1 MNTIPRPEPADLND
15 PALRA
20 RAVAAARGDAPF
32 DMLITGGRLLDAVT
46 GLIRDA
52 DIGLVGALI
61 ASVHASASRAD
72 AAEVIDA
79 AGSILT
85 PGLID
90 THMHVESSMVTPAEY
105 ASAVL
110 PRGVTTVV
118 WDPHEFGNVH
128 GLDGVRWAIEAARAL
143 PLRMILLA
151 PSCVPSAPGLEIA
164 GADFDAAVIAE
175 MLRSSAVGG
184 VAEVM
189 NMRGVID
196 GDPRMSAIVNAGL
209 ASGKLVCGHARGLE
223 GADLNAFMAAGVTS
237 DHELTS
243 GADLATKLAAGL
255 TIELRGSHDH
265 LLQEFVEVLN
275 GLGHLPPTVTLCTD
289 DVFPDELYESGGL
302 DDVARRLVRY
312 GMKPEWAIQAA
323 TFNAAQRLKRSDL
336 GLVAAGR
343 RADLVFFEDLAEFRA
358 RLVISGGRIVARNG
372 SMEAVVEP
380 LDTAPLTN
388 SVKLP
393 TLTEND
399 FRIPA
404 KGNRVRVATID
415 RPRFTEW
422 GEAETEVRDGFVV
435 PPAGSA
441 MIAVAH
447 RHGKADGI
455 TRVGFLTG
463 WGEWRGAFCTTVS
476 HDSHNLTVFG
486 GNARDMALAAN
497 AVISA
502 GGGMAVAGGGKIEA
516 ILSLPLSGLVT
527 DASLQDT
534 ASAFAGIRKAMDKIV
549 DWKPPYRVFKACF
562 GATLAC
568 NAGPHQT
575 DRGIADVVTGR
586 VMEGPVLEVLWDSE
600 HKPDNDRRAR

>member
-1 MNTIPRPEPADLND
+1 MNASPRQEPADLND

-20 RAVAAARGDAPF
+20 RAVTAARGDAPF
-32 DMLITGGRLLDAVT
+32 DVLITGGRLLDAVT
-46 GLIRDA
+46 GLIREA

-61 ASVHASASRAD
+61 ASVHAPANRTD
-72 AAEVIDA
+72 AAEIIDA
-79 AGSILT
+79 TGSILT

-110 PRGVTTVV
+110 ARGVTSIV

-128 GLDGVRWAIEAARAL
+128 GLNGVRWAIEAARSL

-151 PSCVPSAPGLEIA
+151 PSCVPSAPGLELA
-164 GADFDAAVIAE
+164 GADFDATVVAE
-175 MLRSSAVGG
+175 MLRSSTVGG

-196 GDPRMSAIVNAGL
+196 GDPRMTDIVNAGL
-209 ASGKLVCGHARGLE
+209 AAGKLICGHARGLE
-223 GADLNAFMAAGVTS
+223 GADLNAFMASGITS

-243 GADLATKLAAGL
+243 GADFLAKLSAGL

-265 LLQEFVEVLN
+265 LLREFVEVLN

-289 DVFPDELYESGGL
+289 DVFPDELQEGGGL
-302 DDVARRLVRY
+302 DDVVRRLVRY
-312 GMKPEWAIQAA
+312 GMKPDWAIRAA
-323 TFNAAQRLKRSDL
+323 TFNAAQRLKRPDL

-343 RADLVFFEDLAEFRA
+343 RADIVLFEDLTDFRA
-358 RLVISGGRIVARNG
+358 RVVVSGGRVVAHNG
-372 SMEAVVEP
+372 RMQRAVQQI
-380 LDTAPLTN
+380 DSAPLVN

-393 TLTEND
+393 PLTEDD

-404 KGNRVRVATID
+404 TGERVRVATID
-415 RPRFTEW
+415 RPRFTQW
-422 GEAETEVRDGFVV
+422 GEVETEVRDGFVV

-447 RHGKADGI
+447 RHGKADG
-455 TRVGFLTG
+455 TPRVGFLTG

-486 GNARDMALAAN
+486 GNARDMMLAAN

-502 GGGMAVAGGGKIEA
+502 GGGMAVAKDGRIEA
-516 ILSLPLSGLVT
+516 LLPLPLSGLVT
-527 DASLQDT
+527 DAALEDT
-534 ASAFAGIRKAMDKIV
+534 ALTFTDIRKAMDKIV

-575 DRGIADVVTGR
+575 DRGIADVGTGR
-586 VMEGPVLEVLWDSE
+586 VMESPVLEAW
-600 HKPDNDRRAR
+600 

>member
-1 MNTIPRPEPADLND
+1 MNASPRQEPADLND

-20 RAVAAARGDAPF
+20 RAVTAARGDAPF
-32 DMLITGGRLLDAVT
+32 DVLITGGRLLDAVT
-46 GLIRDA
+46 GLIHEA

-61 ASVHASASRAD
+61 ASVHAPASRTD
-72 AAEVIDA
+72 AAEIIYA
-79 AGSILT
+79 TGSILT

-110 PRGVTTVV
+110 PRGVTSIV

-128 GLDGVRWAIEAARAL
+128 GLDGVRWAIEAARSL
-143 PLRMILLA
+143 PLRIILLA
-151 PSCVPSAPGLEIA
+151 PSCVPSAPGLELA
-164 GADFDAAVIAE
+164 GADFDATVVAE
-175 MLRSSAVGG
+175 MLRSSTVGG

-196 GDPRMSAIVNAGL
+196 GDPRMTDIVNAGL
-209 ASGKLVCGHARGLE
+209 AAGKLVCGHARGLE
-223 GADLNAFMAAGVTS
+223 GADLNAFMASGITS

-243 GADLATKLAAGL
+243 GADLLSKLSAGL

-289 DVFPDELYESGGL
+289 DVFPDELQEGGGL
-302 DDVARRLVRY
+302 DDVVRRLVRY
-312 GMKPEWAIQAA
+312 GMKPDWAIRAA
-323 TFNAAQRLKRSDL
+323 TFNAAQRLKRPDL

-343 RADLVFFEDLAEFRA
+343 RADIVLFEDLTDFRA

-372 SMEAVVEP
+372 SIDTAVQA
-380 LDTAPLTN
+380 LDTAPLIN
-388 SVKLP
+388 SVKLAP
-393 TLTEND
+393 LTEDD
-399 FRIPA
+399 FRVPA
-404 KGNRVRVATID
+404 TGERVRVATID
-415 RPRFTEW
+415 RPRFTQW
-422 GEAETEVRDGFVV
+422 GEVETEVRDGFVV

-447 RHGKADGI
+447 RHGKADG
-455 TRVGFLTG
+455 TPRVGFLTG

-486 GNARDMALAAN
+486 GNARDMMLAAN

-502 GGGMAVAGGGKIEA
+502 GGGMAVAKDGRIEA
-516 ILSLPLSGLVT
+516 LLPLPLSGLVT
-527 DASLQDT
+527 DASLAET
-534 ASAFAGIRKAMDKIV
+534 ALAFTDIRKAMDKIV

-575 DRGIADVVTGR
+575 DRGIADVVTGN
-586 VMEGPVLEVLWDSE
+586 VMESSVLESW
-600 HKPDNDRRAR
+600 

>member
-1 MNTIPRPEPADLND
+1 MTVIPRQEPFDLND
-15 PALRA
+15 PVLRA
-20 RAVAAARGDAPF
+20 RAVTAARGDAPF

-46 GLIRDA
+46 GLIREA

-61 ASVHASASRAD
+61 ASVHPPASRTD
-72 AAEVIDA
+72 AVEIIDA
-79 AGSILT
+79 TGSILT

-128 GLDGVRWAIEAARAL
+128 GLDGVRWAVEAARTL

-151 PSCVPSAPGLEIA
+151 PSCVPSAPGLELA
-164 GADFDAAVIAE
+164 GADFDASVISE
-175 MLRSSAVGG
+175 MLRSPAVGG

-196 GDPRMSAIVNAGL
+196 GDPRMSAIVNSGL

-223 GADLNAFMAAGVTS
+223 GTDLNAFMAAGVTS

-243 GADLATKLAAGL
+243 GADLAAKLAVGL

-265 LLQEFVEVLN
+265 LLQEFVEMLN
-275 GLGHLPPTVTLCTD
+275 GLGHLPATVTLCTD

-312 GMKPEWAIQAA
+312 GMKPDWALRAA

-343 RADLVFFEDLAEFRA
+343 RADLVLFEDPTEFRA

-372 SMEAVVEP
+372 RIEAAIQP
-380 LDTAPLTN
+380 LDTVPLRN

-393 TLTEND
+393 PFTESN

-404 KGNRVRVATID
+404 KGERVRVATID
-415 RPRFTEW
+415 RPRFTQW
-422 GEAETEVRDGFVV
+422 GEAETEVRNGFVV
-435 PPAGSA
+435 PPAGST

-447 RHGKADGI
+447 RHGRADGI

-486 GNARDMALAAN
+486 GNERDMALAAN

-502 GGGMAVAGGGKIEA
+502 GGGMAVAKDGRIEA

-527 DASLQDT
+527 DAPLKDT
-534 ASAFAGIRKAMDKIV
+534 ALAFAAIRKAMEKIV

-568 NAGPHQT
+568 NVGPHQT
-575 DRGIADVVTGR
+575 DRGIADVVTGK
-586 VMEGPVLEVLWDSE
+586 VLESPVLEVL
-600 HKPDNDRRAR
+600 

>member
-1 MNTIPRPEPADLND
+1 MTVIPRQEPFDLND
-15 PALRA
+15 PVLRA
-20 RAVAAARGDAPF
+20 RAVTAARGDAPF

-46 GLIRDA
+46 GLIREA

-61 ASVHASASRAD
+61 ASVHPPASRTD
-72 AAEVIDA
+72 AVEIIDA
-79 AGSILT
+79 TGSILT

-128 GLDGVRWAIEAARAL
+128 GLDGVRWAVEAARTL

-151 PSCVPSAPGLEIA
+151 PSCVPSAPGLELA
-164 GADFDAAVIAE
+164 GADFDASVISE
-175 MLRSSAVGG
+175 MLRSPAVGG

-196 GDPRMSAIVNAGL
+196 GDPRMSAIVNSGL

-223 GADLNAFMAAGVTS
+223 GTDLNAFMAAGVTS

-243 GADLATKLAAGL
+243 GADLAAKLAVGL

-265 LLQEFVEVLN
+265 LLQEFVEMLN
-275 GLGHLPPTVTLCTD
+275 GLGHLPATVTLCTD

-312 GMKPEWAIQAA
+312 GMKPDWALRAA

-343 RADLVFFEDLAEFRA
+343 RADLVLFEDLTEFRA

-372 SMEAVVEP
+372 RIEAAIQP
-380 LDTAPLTN
+380 LDTVPLRN

-393 TLTEND
+393 PFTESN

-404 KGNRVRVATID
+404 KGERVRVATID
-415 RPRFTEW
+415 RPRFTQW
-422 GEAETEVRDGFVV
+422 GEAETEVRNGFVV
-435 PPAGSA
+435 PPAGST

-447 RHGKADGI
+447 RHGRADGI

-486 GNARDMALAAN
+486 GNERDMALAAN

-502 GGGMAVAGGGKIEA
+502 GGGMAVAKDGRIEA

-527 DASLQDT
+527 DAPLKDT
-534 ASAFAGIRKAMDKIV
+534 ALAFAAIRKAMEKIV

-568 NAGPHQT
+568 NVGPHQT
-575 DRGIADVVTGR
+575 DRGIADVVTGK
-586 VMEGPVLEVLWDSE
+586 VLESPVLEVL
-600 HKPDNDRRAR
+600 

>member
-1 MNTIPRPEPADLND
+1 MTATPRQEPADLND

-32 DMLITGGRLLDAVT
+32 DVLMTGGRLLDVVT

-61 ASVHASASRAD
+61 ASVHAPASRTD
-72 AAEVIDA
+72 AVEIIDA
-79 AGSILT
+79 AGGILT

-105 ASAVL
+105 ARAVL
-110 PRGVTTVV
+110 PRGVTSIV

-128 GLDGVRWAIEAARAL
+128 GLDGVRWAIEAARSL

-151 PSCVPSAPGLEIA
+151 PSCVPSAPGLERA
-164 GADFDAAVIAE
+164 GADFDAAVVAE

-196 GDPRMSAIVNAGL
+196 GDPRMTDIVNAGL

-223 GADLNAFMAAGVTS
+223 GADLNAFMASGVTS

-243 GADLATKLAAGL
+243 GADLAAKLAAGL

-289 DVFPDELYESGGL
+289 DVFPDELYRSGGL
-302 DDVARRLVRY
+302 DDVIRRLVRY
-312 GMKPEWAIQAA
+312 GMKPEWALRAA
-323 TFNAAQRLKRSDL
+323 TFNAAERLKRSDL

-343 RADLVFFEDLAEFRA
+343 RADIVLFEDLEEFRA
-358 RLVISGGRIVARNG
+358 RLVIAGGRIVARNG
-372 SMEAVVEP
+372 GMQVDVGQ
-380 LDTAPLTN
+380 LDTAPLEN

-393 TLTEND
+393 QFGEND
-399 FRIPA
+399 FRIPSR
-404 KGNRVRVATID
+404 GERVRVATID
-415 RPRFTEW
+415 CPRFTQW

-447 RHGKADGI
+447 RHGKADGTPRI
-455 TRVGFLTG
+455 GFLSG

-502 GGGMAVAGGGKIEA
+502 GGGMAVARDGKIEA
-516 ILSLPLSGLVT
+516 LLPLPLSGLVT
-527 DASLQDT
+527 DASLEDT
-534 ASAFAGIRKAMDKIV
+534 AKAFADIRKAMEKIV

-568 NAGPHQT
+568 NVGPHQT
-575 DRGIADVVTGR
+575 DRGIADVVTGK
-586 VMEGPVLEVLWDSE
+586 VLGSPVLEVW
-600 HKPDNDRRAR
+600 

>member
-1 MNTIPRPEPADLND
+1 MNVTARQEPADLND

-20 RAVAAARGDAPF
+20 RAVTAARGDAPF
-32 DMLITGGRLLDAVT
+32 DMLITGGRLLDTVT
-46 GLIRDA
+46 GLIRQV

-61 ASVHASASRAD
+61 SSVHAPASRTD
-72 AAEVIDA
+72 AAEIIDA

-90 THMHVESSMVTPAEY
+90 THMHIESSMVTPAEY
-105 ASAVL
+105 TSAVL
-110 PRGVTTVV
+110 PRGVTTIV

-128 GLDGVRWAIEAARAL
+128 GLDGVRWAIEAARSL

-151 PSCVPSAPGLEIA
+151 PSCVPSAPGLELA
-164 GADFDAAVIAE
+164 GADFDASMITE
-175 MLRSSAVGG
+175 MLHSSAIGG

-196 GDPRMSAIVNAGL
+196 GDPRMTDIVNAGL
-209 ASGKLVCGHARGLE
+209 AAGKLVCGHARGLE
-223 GADLNAFMAAGVTS
+223 DADLNAFMASGITS

-243 GADLATKLAAGL
+243 GADLLAKLSAGL

-275 GLGHLPPTVTLCTD
+275 GLGHLPATVTLCTD
-289 DVFPDELYESGGL
+289 DVFPDELQEGGGL
-302 DDVARRLVRY
+302 DDVIRRLVRY
-312 GMKPEWAIQAA
+312 GMKPEWAIRAA

-343 RADLVFFEDLAEFRA
+343 RADIVLFEDLAEFRA
-358 RLVISGGRIVARNG
+358 RLVISGGRIIARNG
-372 SMEAVVEP
+372 SMQVAVQQI
-380 LDTAPLTN
+380 DTAPLVN

-393 TLTEND
+393 PLTEND

-404 KGNRVRVATID
+404 KGERVRVATID
-415 RPRFTEW
+415 RPRFTQW
-422 GEAETEVRDGFVV
+422 GEAETEVRDGFIVS
-435 PPAGSA
+435 PAGSA
-441 MIAVAH
+441 MISVAH
-447 RHGKADGI
+447 RHGKAAAAPRI
-455 TRVGFLTG
+455 GFLTG

-486 GNARDMALAAN
+486 GNAGDMALAAN

-502 GGGMAVAGGGKIEA
+502 GGGMAVAKDGRIEA
-516 ILSLPLSGLVT
+516 MLPLPLSGLVT
-527 DASLQDT
+527 DASLKDT
-534 ASAFAGIRKAMDKIV
+534 ALGFAGIRKAMEKIV
-549 DWKPPYRVFKACF
+549 TWKPPYLVFKACF

-568 NAGPHQT
+568 NVGPHQT
-575 DRGIADVVTGR
+575 DRGIADVVTGK
-586 VMEGPVLEVLWDSE
+586 VLENPVLAVW
-600 HKPDNDRRAR
+600 

>member
-1 MNTIPRPEPADLND
+1 MNAIPSREPADLND

-32 DMLITGGRLLDAVT
+32 DVLITGGRLLDVVT
-46 GLIRDA
+46 GLVRKV

-61 ASVHASASRAD
+61 SSVHAPESRTD
-72 AAEVIDA
+72 AVEIIDA
-79 AGSILT
+79 AGGILT

-128 GLDGVRWAIEAARAL
+128 GLDGVRWAIEAARSL

-151 PSCVPSAPGLEIA
+151 PSCVPSAPGLERA

-196 GDPRMSAIVNAGL
+196 GDPRMTAIVNAGL

-243 GADLATKLAAGL
+243 GADLAAKLAAGL

-265 LLQEFVEVLN
+265 LLKEFVEVLN

-289 DVFPDELYESGGL
+289 DVFPDELHQSGGL
-302 DDVARRLVRY
+302 DDVIRRLVRY
-312 GMKPEWAIQAA
+312 GLKPEWALRAA

-336 GLVAAGR
+336 GLLAAGR
-343 RADLVFFEDLAEFRA
+343 RADIVLFEDFTEFRA
-358 RLVISGGRIVARNG
+358 RLVISGGRIAARNG
-372 SMEAVVEP
+372 SMQVGVRQ
-380 LDTAPLTN
+380 LDPAPLEN

-393 TLTEND
+393 QFGEND
-399 FRIPA
+399 FRIPSR
-404 KGNRVRVATID
+404 GERVRVATID
-415 RPRFTEW
+415 RPRFTQW
-422 GEAETEVRDGFVV
+422 GEVETEVKDGFVV
-435 PPAGSA
+435 LPPGSA
-441 MIAVAH
+441 MISVAH
-447 RHGKADGI
+447 RHGKADATPRI
-455 TRVGFLTG
+455 GFLTG

-502 GGGMAVAGGGKIEA
+502 GGGMAVAKDGKIEA
-516 ILSLPLSGLVT
+516 ILPLPLSGLVT
-527 DASLQDT
+527 DASLKDT
-534 ASAFAGIRKAMDKIV
+534 ASAFAGIRKAMEKIV

-575 DRGIADVVTGR
+575 DRGIADVVTGK
-586 VMEGPVLEVLWDSE
+586 VLESPVLVVL
-600 HKPDNDRRAR
+600 

>member
-1 MNTIPRPEPADLND
+1 MNASPRQEPADLND

-20 RAVAAARGDAPF
+20 RAVTAARGDAPF
-32 DMLITGGRLLDAVT
+32 DVLITGGRLLDAVT
-46 GLIRDA
+46 GLIREA

-61 ASVHASASRAD
+61 ASVHAPANRTD
-72 AAEVIDA
+72 AAEIIDA
-79 AGSILT
+79 TGSILT

-110 PRGVTTVV
+110 ARGVTSIV

-128 GLDGVRWAIEAARAL
+128 GLDGVRWAIEAARSL

-151 PSCVPSAPGLEIA
+151 PSCVPSAPGLELA
-164 GADFDAAVIAE
+164 GADFDATVVAE
-175 MLRSSAVGG
+175 MLRSSTVGG

-196 GDPRMSAIVNAGL
+196 GDPRMTDIVNAGL
-209 ASGKLVCGHARGLE
+209 AAGKLICGHARGLE
-223 GADLNAFMAAGVTS
+223 GADLNAFMASGITS

-243 GADLATKLAAGL
+243 GADFLAKLSAGL

-265 LLQEFVEVLN
+265 LLREFVEVLN

-289 DVFPDELYESGGL
+289 DVFPDELQEGGGL
-302 DDVARRLVRY
+302 DDVVRRLVRY
-312 GMKPEWAIQAA
+312 GMKPDWAIRAA
-323 TFNAAQRLKRSDL
+323 TFNAAQRLKRPDL

-343 RADLVFFEDLAEFRA
+343 RADIVLFEDLTDFRA
-358 RLVISGGRIVARNG
+358 RLVVSGGRVVAHNG
-372 SMEAVVEP
+372 RMQRAVQQI
-380 LDTAPLTN
+380 DTAPLVN

-393 TLTEND
+393 PLTEDD

-404 KGNRVRVATID
+404 TGERVRVATID
-415 RPRFTEW
+415 RPRFTQW
-422 GEAETEVRDGFVV
+422 GEVETEVRDGFVV

-447 RHGKADGI
+447 RHGKADG
-455 TRVGFLTG
+455 TPRVGFLTG

-486 GNARDMALAAN
+486 GNARDMMLAAN

-502 GGGMAVAGGGKIEA
+502 GGGMAVAKDGRIEA
-516 ILSLPLSGLVT
+516 LLPLPLSGLVT
-527 DASLQDT
+527 DAALEDT
-534 ASAFAGIRKAMDKIV
+534 ALTFTDIRKAMDKIV

-575 DRGIADVVTGR
+575 DRGIADVVTGK
-586 VMEGPVLEVLWDSE
+586 VMESPVLEDW
-600 HKPDNDRRAR
+600 

>member
-1 MNTIPRPEPADLND
+1 MNVTSRQEPADLND

-20 RAVAAARGDAPF
+20 RAVAAARGYAPF
-32 DMLITGGRLLDAVT
+32 DVLITGGRLLDAVT

-61 ASVHASASRAD
+61 ASVHAPASRTD
-72 AAEVIDA
+72 AAAIIDA

-90 THMHVESSMVTPAEY
+90 THMHIESSMVTPAEY

-110 PRGVTTVV
+110 PRGVTTIV

-128 GLDGVRWAIEAARAL
+128 GLDGVRWAIEATRAL
-143 PLRMILLA
+143 PLRVILLA
-151 PSCVPSAPGLEIA
+151 PSCVPSAPGLELA

-189 NMRGVID
+189 NMRGVI
-196 GDPRMSAIVNAGL
+196 GGYPRMTAIVNAGL
-209 ASGKLVCGHARGLE
+209 ASGKLVCGHARSLQGP
-223 GADLNAFMAAGVTS
+223 DLNAFMAAGVTS

-243 GADLATKLAAGL
+243 GADLAAKLAAGL

-289 DVFPDELYESGGL
+289 DVFPDELCEGGGL
-302 DDVARRLVRY
+302 DDVIRRLVRY
-312 GMKPEWAIQAA
+312 GLKAEWAVRAA
-323 TFNAAQRLKRSDL
+323 TFNAAERLKRSDL
-336 GLVAAGR
+336 GLIAAGR
-343 RADLVFFEDLAEFRA
+343 RADIVFFENLIEFRA
-358 RLVISGGRIVARNG
+358 RLVISGGRIVARDG
-372 SMEAVVEP
+372 SMQVDVQR
-380 LDTAPLTN
+380 LDTAPLEN

-393 TLTEND
+393 PLGEND
-399 FRIPA
+399 FLIPSEGA
-404 KGNRVRVATID
+404 RVRVATID
-415 RPRFTEW
+415 QPRFTQW
-422 GEAETEVRDGFVV
+422 GEAETEIKDGFVV

-447 RHGKADGI
+447 RHGKAKGAPRI
-455 TRVGFLTG
+455 GFLTG

-502 GGGMAVAGGGKIEA
+502 GGGMAVARDGKIEA
-516 ILSLPLSGLVT
+516 MLPLPLSGLVT
-527 DASLQDT
+527 DASLTDA
-534 ASAFAGIRKAMDKIV
+534 ASAFADIRKAMEKIV

-586 VMEGPVLEVLWDSE
+586 VMESPVLEIL
-600 HKPDNDRRAR
+600 

>member
-1 MNTIPRPEPADLND
+1 MNASPRQEPADLND

-20 RAVAAARGDAPF
+20 RAVTAARGDAPF
-32 DMLITGGRLLDAVT
+32 DVLITGGRLLDAVT
-46 GLIRDA
+46 GLIREA

-61 ASVHASASRAD
+61 ASVHAPANRTD
-72 AAEVIDA
+72 AAEIIDA
-79 AGSILT
+79 TGSILT

-110 PRGVTTVV
+110 ARGVTSIV

-128 GLDGVRWAIEAARAL
+128 GLDGVRWAIEAARSL

-151 PSCVPSAPGLEIA
+151 PSCVPSAPGLELA
-164 GADFDAAVIAE
+164 GADFDATVVAE
-175 MLRSSAVGG
+175 MLRSSTVGG

-196 GDPRMSAIVNAGL
+196 GDPRMTDIVNAGL
-209 ASGKLVCGHARGLE
+209 AAGKLICGHARGLE
-223 GADLNAFMAAGVTS
+223 GADLNAFMASGITS

-243 GADLATKLAAGL
+243 GADFLAKLSAGL

-265 LLQEFVEVLN
+265 LLREFVEVLN

-289 DVFPDELYESGGL
+289 DVFPDELQEGGGL
-302 DDVARRLVRY
+302 DDVVRRLVRY
-312 GMKPEWAIQAA
+312 GMKPDWAIRAA
-323 TFNAAQRLKRSDL
+323 TFNAAQRLKRPDL

-343 RADLVFFEDLAEFRA
+343 RADIVLFEDLTDFRA
-358 RLVISGGRIVARNG
+358 RVVVSGGRVVAHNG
-372 SMEAVVEP
+372 RMQRAVQQI
-380 LDTAPLTN
+380 DSAPLVN

-393 TLTEND
+393 PLTEDD

-404 KGNRVRVATID
+404 TGERVRVATID
-415 RPRFTEW
+415 RPRFTQW
-422 GEAETEVRDGFVV
+422 GEVETEVRDGFVV

-447 RHGKADGI
+447 RHGKADG
-455 TRVGFLTG
+455 TPRVGFLTG

-486 GNARDMALAAN
+486 GNARDMMLAAN

-502 GGGMAVAGGGKIEA
+502 GGGMAVAKDGRIEA
-516 ILSLPLSGLVT
+516 LLPLPLSGLVT
-527 DASLQDT
+527 DAALEDT
-534 ASAFAGIRKAMDKIV
+534 ALTFTDIRKAMDKIV

-575 DRGIADVVTGR
+575 DRGIADVGMGR
-586 VMEGPVLEVLWDSE
+586 VMESPVLEAW
-600 HKPDNDRRAR
+600 